1 MKNLKAIVTGKV
13 NEEFYLIKN
22 DKYVG
27 FNHLEKLVGDDYT
40 NLNDD
45 LMGGDYTTYNKYEL
59 AECVLT
65 IEFVVE

>member
-27 FNHLEKLVGDDYT
+27 FNHLEKLVGDDY
-40 NLNDD
+40 
-45 LMGGDYTTYNKYEL
+45 KSKR
-59 AECVLT
+59 
-65 IEFVVE
+65 